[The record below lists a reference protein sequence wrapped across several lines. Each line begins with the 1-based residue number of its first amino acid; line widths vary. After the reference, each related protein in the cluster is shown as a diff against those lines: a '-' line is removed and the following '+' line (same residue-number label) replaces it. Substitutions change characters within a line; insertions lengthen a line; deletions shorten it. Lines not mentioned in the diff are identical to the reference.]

1 MGDLCV
7 LERCNKMGLR
17 SDYRRCGAM
26 RGVLSGWSA
35 RSLSIGAGTSFWWQ
49 IDALLEQTQ
58 SDIND
63 VCGDWR

>member
-35 RSLSIGAGTSFWWQ
+35 RSFSIGAGTSFWWQ
-49 IDALLEQTQ
+49 IDALLEQT
-58 SDIND
+58 
-63 VCGDWR
+63 